1 MFNVEKST
9 ATVHGE
15 NIDIVLYL
23 KANASGKF
31 SYAGIYLGSKEDE
44 EKTPVIEGT
53 VNEDNNQVY
62 KFSVPFSKAGTK
74 LQFVPIKADG
84 SCYNRADLYLTIPEF
99 KNSEVTPTPAPEDPV
114 VTPSDTTKA
123 QVIKSDGNAF
133 KMFQISTF
141 EAKVSGD
148 KIELVL
154 ETTNRSYDK
163 LYLGKMTTRTKHR

>member
-1 MFNVEKST
+1 MVLYLACLMLQKST

-62 KFSVPFSKAGTK
+62 KFSVPFSKAGTNY
-74 LQFVPIKADG
+74 
-84 SCYNRADLYLTIPEF
+84 SLY
-99 KNSEVTPTPAPEDPV
+99 
-114 VTPSDTTKA
+114 
-123 QVIKSDGNAF
+123 
-133 KMFQISTF
+133 
-141 EAKVSGD
+141 
-148 KIELVL
+148 
-154 ETTNRSYDK
+154 R
-163 LYLGKMTTRTKHR
+163 